1 MILCTTTLNHTLEV
15 LRNLPKKK
23 DIILSKQEASIDLLT
38 TISQL
43 LGVPAESIKPDVN
56 LIELGLDSISMMR
69 LTGQF
74 RNAGLDINFAQ
85 LMETPTLE
93 SWQKII
99 ASSEVSA

>member
-1 MILCTTTLNHTLEV
+1 
-15 LRNLPKKK
+15 
-23 DIILSKQEASIDLLT
+23 
-38 TISQL
+38 
-43 LGVPAESIKPDVN
+43 
-56 LIELGLDSISMMR
+56 MMR

-93 SWQKII
+93 SWKEII

>member
-15 LRNLPKKK
+15 LRNPPKKK
-23 DIILSKQEASIDLLT
+23 DIILSKQEASIDLLA

-93 SWQKII
+93 SWKEII

>member
-1 MILCTTTLNHTLEV
+1 M
-15 LRNLPKKK
+15 
-23 DIILSKQEASIDLLT
+23 SKQEANIDLVA

-43 LGVPAESIKPDVN
+43 LSVPAESITPDVN

-85 LMETPTLE
+85 LMETPTIKAWE
-93 SWQKII
+93 EII
-99 ASSEVSA
+99 VSNPVSA

>member
-1 MILCTTTLNHTLEV
+1 M
-15 LRNLPKKK
+15 
-23 DIILSKQEASIDLLT
+23 SKQEASIDLLT